1 MLHINTSPN
10 EISFSPDTKIAPIV
24 VSGAVFLGKAI
35 VGGAIG
41 SELHDT
47 SITDSQLENKYIIYR
62 IISSLYYIIL

>member
-41 SELHDT
+41 SAASWGTTRYLDNRFPT
-47 SITDSQLENKYIIYR
+47 RK
-62 IISSLYYIIL
+62 

>member
-10 EISFSPDTKIAPIV
+10 EISFSPDAKIAPIV

-41 SELHDT
+41 SVASWGTTRYLD
-47 SITDSQLENKYIIYR
+47 NRFPARK
-62 IISSLYYIIL
+62 